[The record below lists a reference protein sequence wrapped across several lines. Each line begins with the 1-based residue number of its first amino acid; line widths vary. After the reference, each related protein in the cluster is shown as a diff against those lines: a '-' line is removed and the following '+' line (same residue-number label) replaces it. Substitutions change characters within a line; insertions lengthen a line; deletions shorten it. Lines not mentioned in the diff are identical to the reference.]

1 MRLLFSGL
9 VEEVSMPPYFGVCYS
24 PYHRTNKE
32 PPHDVSAEE
41 VGADMAII
49 KSRKL
54 THIRT
59 YSAASG
65 NRHNVGKAAEHGLQ
79 VGLGI
84 WIDNNVPN
92 NGLIDEALTQAL
104 DAASAYPDRHTV
116 VDLVIGNEVNRTD
129 DKAPLDPVVILNY
142 IKYAKQQLQLNKYA
156 SIKNI
161 RVTSCFSGTVLQK
174 PDSIWVDVVDNCD
187 GVVYLTVYPW
197 YAKKN
202 EGAPQPDN
210 ITNNMNWS
218 WDKGGLQQVVD
229 RGKSIVIA
237 EIGWPSAGG
246 DADHSPTTTENERIN
261 YQTTKRFLSG
271 ETARHWA
278 LDTFWFEMFDEP
290 WKTKEGSWG
299 PHWGLYE
306 SGPDPKPKFDF

>member
-1 MRLLFSGL
+1 MGRCCAHALPKELWRERGGDSAGDGPDPQRLGMTAMCAAASARSTEVGEDTYPTCRPGIGPRPSETPLAWDVAANPNQYRRIWQRSDRFGSNQWKHRRRACLARLFPVLMRLLFSGL

-142 IKYAKQQLQLNKYA
+142 I
-156 SIKNI
+156 
-161 RVTSCFSGTVLQK
+161 VT
-174 PDSIWVDVVDNCD
+174 
-187 GVVYLTVYPW
+187 
-197 YAKKN
+197 A
-202 EGAPQPDN
+202 QP
-210 ITNNMNWS
+210 
-218 WDKGGLQQVVD
+218 
-229 RGKSIVIA
+229 
-237 EIGWPSAGG
+237 P
-246 DADHSPTTTENERIN
+246 
-261 YQTTKRFLSG
+261 
-271 ETARHWA
+271 
-278 LDTFWFEMFDEP
+278 
-290 WKTKEGSWG
+290 
-299 PHWGLYE
+299 
-306 SGPDPKPKFDF
+306 